1 MIRAFSDRD
10 ASFDGIFFTA
20 VTTTGIFCRPACPA
34 KKAKLEHLIF
44 FPQAK
49 DALAAGFRP
58 CKLCHPMEPHGTPP
72 DWIREVFA
80 SLESE
85 GAGKLTDRQLRTRS
99 IDPDALRRWFKR
111 HHGMTFQA
119 YLRFLRIG
127 SAIGRIQHGEP
138 ITEAAFECGYD
149 SLSGFNE
156 AVRKV
161 FGDSCTRLRGTSLI
175 TVTRIPTPLGPMLTG
190 ATDAGICLL
199 EFVDRRMLE
208 TQLDRIKRLLKTYVV
223 PGTHPLFNL
232 LAAELRQYFS
242 GSLQVFS
249 LPLDTPGTPFQQ
261 RVWAALQTIPYG
273 STRSYKEQASSIG
286 MPEAVRAVARA
297 NGDNRISIL
306 IPCHR
311 VIGSDGT
318 LTGYGGGL
326 WRKQFLLNLEQDSIA
341 PGGTSSRD
349 LPSPPAI

>member
-1 MIRAFSDRD
+1 MMRAFYDRD
-10 ASFDGIFFTA
+10 ASFDGIFFTG

-34 KKAKLEHLIF
+34 KKAKEEHLVF

-58 CKLCHPMEPHGTPP
+58 CKLCRPMEPHGTPP
-72 DWIREVFA
+72 DWVREVFA
-80 SLESE
+80 ILEDE
-85 GAGKLTDRQLRTRS
+85 GAGKLTDRQLRSRG

-127 SAIGRIQHGEP
+127 SAIGRVQHGVT

-156 AVRKV
+156 AVRKI
-161 FGDSCTRLRGTSLI
+161 FGDSCTHLRETSLI
-175 TVTRIPTPLGPMLTG
+175 TVTRIPTPLGPMLAG

-208 TQLDRIKRLLKTYVV
+208 TQLDRIKRLLKAHVV
-223 PGTHPLFNL
+223 PGMHPLFDL
-232 LAAELRQYFS
+232 LAGQLQQYFS
-242 GSLQVFS
+242 GSLREFS
-249 LPLDTPGTPFQQ
+249 LPLDTPGTPFQG
-261 RVWAALQTIPYG
+261 RVWSALQTIPYG

-297 NGDNRISIL
+297 NGDNRVSIL

-326 WRKQFLLNLEQDSIA
+326 WRKQFLLNLEQNSLA
-341 PGGTSSRD
+341 F
-349 LPSPPAI
+349 